1 MAFFGI
7 FLGLQNKFPG
17 KFNSYN
23 LQKIVL
29 LWKQP
34 QPKKGGRRKILDLQ
48 GFHGGKKSRYVAI
61 PRESVLWSV
70 DAILCKE
77 LWGSNNN
84 DLTQSIEKA
93 ATFAKHHPHKKPTKT
108 TTAMIKKMSKC
119 PKMLYVSPSTSN
131 ISCKL

>member
-7 FLGLQNKFPG
+7 FWGYKT
-17 KFNSYN
+17 NSLESLTPTTY
-23 LQKIVL
+23 KKSFCSG
-29 LWKQP
+29 KQP

-108 TTAMIKKMSKC
+108 TTAMINKMSKC